1 MKIEIDISPDEV
13 RQLFGLP
20 DTSALQKL
28 FVDRMTAWVE
38 QQQGDADR
46 AQQWINA
53 MIQCGRQSFDAYQE
67 FLKNF
72 TRLTDPR
79 RD

>member
-13 RQLFGLP
+13 RQLFGMP
-20 DTSALQKL
+20 DTSSLQKL

-38 QQQGDADR
+38 QQQGDSDM

-53 MIQCGRQSFDAYQE
+53 MVQGGRQSFEAYQ
-67 FLKNF
+67 K
-72 TRLTDPR
+72 
-79 RD
+79 